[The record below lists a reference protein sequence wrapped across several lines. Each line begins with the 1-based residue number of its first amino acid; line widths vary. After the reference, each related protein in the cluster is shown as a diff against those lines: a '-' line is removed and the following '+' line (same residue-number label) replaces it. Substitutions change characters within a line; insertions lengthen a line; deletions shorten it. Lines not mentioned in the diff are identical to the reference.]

1 MRLTGMQRGGGLLL
15 ALALSA
21 CSGGGAGGTLP
32 ASAPVGGGGTPGA
45 QKVRLEMVIR
55 GPHRKANLAR
65 RGMRPRFVS
74 PSTDGVLVQAYP
86 HGAAH
91 TPANLI
97 AQNAV
102 DVSSGSTACGG
113 QSGYPRTCSVTIGVP
128 ATTGVNDDFVFTS
141 YDSAPVGGSFPST
154 AHVLGIG
161 SVLNQAI
168 VANTNNVLTIYL
180 GGVIA
185 HLSGQAG
192 FVSLPA
198 DGSAHSLSLVIDPS
212 DYGNNPIA
220 AGSNDPY
227 ANPIVVS
234 LSETGGS
241 GHASLSLNGGAGAS
255 SVTLTTSSDT
265 VAVDY
270 DGGGAAGYGASVT
283 IAAPS
288 VSGAGGA
295 SETVA
300 VSPLFVSASTY
311 SSGTRT
317 LNLGANLAS
326 TVTLS
331 ELDATGA
338 ASVYTVT
345 PSGCTNVAS
354 AGTPSGTQ
362 ASASVSVTGGSTVSA
377 SGCTLAFSDG
387 TSTVTANVTNSSGNG
402 TIGVPPAVT
411 ITQWQLPTTSADP
424 AGITAGS
431 DGALWFTECGANT
444 IGRIPTTAPTPN
456 PANTATP
463 NPDISEY
470 PIPTA
475 NAVPYGITSGPDGA
489 LWFTESQ
496 TAAVARIPTDA
507 TPNSGAQITEYPSA
521 SLTTPQGI
529 ATGPDGNLWVA
540 NFGVASVAT
549 ISPAGQVLALLATG
563 SSSTPLHLVTGPDGA
578 IWFTDPC
585 AGAIGRIKGGAL
597 TEESIPASVN
607 PYPEP
612 IGIAVGSDGNIWFTD
627 IGLFPGNSAIGKV
640 NVSAF
645 PVGGISEI
653 GLPNSGSSG
662 NIVGG
667 PDGALWFTDCSN
679 DAIGRIPTTATS
691 TSDIAEYALPTAG
704 AEPHGIARGPD
715 GNLWFTEFSGNSIG
729 RLVIGSSP
737 NAERAIAHYSGVKPA
752 LRRRPRYLMRLRARF
767 RRVPSLSH
775 GT

>member
-1 MRLTGMQRGGGLLL
+1 MLPRIAPRPARAGALLTMVAVL
-15 ALALSA
+15 AA
-21 CSGGGAGGTLP
+21 CSGGARNSGTLP
-32 ASAPVGGGGTPGA
+32 PAPPIGGGGTPSA

-86 HGAAH
+86 HGA
-91 TPANLI
+91 TQIPANLI

-102 DVSSGSTACGG
+102 DVSSGSAACGG
-113 QSGYPRTCSVTIGVP
+113 QSGYPRTCSVSIGVP
-128 ATTGVNDDFVFTS
+128 ATTSVTDDFVFTS
-141 YDSAPVGGSFPST
+141 YDAAPVGGSFPSG

-161 SVLNQAI
+161 SVLDQAI

-212 DYGNNPIA
+212 DYGNNPIT

-234 LSETGGS
+234 LSEAGGS

-265 VAVDY
+265 VAVQY
-270 DGGGAAGYGASVT
+270 DGGGAVGYGASVT

-331 ELDATGA
+331 ELNASGA

-345 PSGCTNVAS
+345 PSGCSNVAS

-387 TSTVTANVTNSSGNG
+387 TSTVTANVTNSSGSG
-402 TIGVPPAVT
+402 SVGVPPAVT
-411 ITQWQLPTTSADP
+411 ITEWRIPTSSSFP
-424 AGITAGS
+424 QGITAGS
-431 DGALWFTECGANT
+431 DGALWFTECGGNK
-444 IGRIPTTAPTPN
+444 IGRIPTDAPTPN
-456 PANTATP
+456 PASTATP

-470 PIPTA
+470 PLPTA
-475 NAVPYGITSGPDGA
+475 NAYPHGITSGPDGA
-489 LWFTESQ
+489 LWFAECN
-496 TAAVARIPTDA
+496 ANKIGRIPTDA
-507 TPNSGAQITEYPSA
+507 TPGSGAQITEYA
-521 SLTTPQGI
+521 SGATPFGI
-529 ATGPDGNLWVA
+529 TTGPDGNLWYG
-540 NFGVASVAT
+540 NFNRNDVQSM
-549 ISPAGQVLALLATG
+549 SPAGTVLQTYTTATQY
-563 SSSTPLHLVTGPDGA
+563 TDFFVTGPDGA
-578 IWFTDPC
+578 VWFTECNAP
-585 AGAIGRIKGGAL
+585 GVIGRIKNGVL
-597 TEESIPASVN
+597 SEESVPNSSVGTSPA
-607 PYPEP
+607 PY
-612 IGIAVGSDGNIWFTD
+612 GIAVGSDGNIWFTD
-627 IGLFPGNSAIGKV
+627 LDGHGGIGKV
-640 NVSAF
+640 DVATF
-645 PVGGISEI
+645 PATGSISEI
-653 GLPNSGSSG
+653 ALPGTSGLPFGITS
-662 NIVGG
+662 G
-667 PDGALWFTDCSN
+667 PDGALWFADRN
-679 DAIGRIPTTATS
+679 NNAIGRIPTDATQ
-691 TSDIAEYALPTAG
+691 TSDIAEYQLPSPSSNPVA
-704 AEPHGIARGPD
+704 IAKGPD
-715 GNLWFTEFSGNSIG
+715 GNLWFAESASGNIG

-737 NAERAIAHYSGVKPA
+737 TAERAMTHYPHRASSLPRLPRF
-752 LRRRPRYLMRLRARF
+752 LRRRHAP
-767 RRVPSLSH
+767 
-775 GT
+775 GEQGGE